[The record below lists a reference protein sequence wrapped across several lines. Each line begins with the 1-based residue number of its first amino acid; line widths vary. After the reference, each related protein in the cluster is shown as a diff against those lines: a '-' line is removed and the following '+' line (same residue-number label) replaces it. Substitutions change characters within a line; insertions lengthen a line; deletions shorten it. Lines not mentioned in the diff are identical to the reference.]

1 MQRRTLLKGAAVG
14 GVVALGAGF
23 WALPSGAAPAALS
36 LDGARMVLKDFEG
49 KTLTSIEG
57 WTPTEVFN
65 HCAQSIEYSLDGYP
79 ELKPAWFRHS
89 VGPAAF
95 AVFSAR
101 GAMRHPLTEAIPG
114 AAPLAEPAS
123 QDAALRRLQAAFE
136 RFAAH
141 TGALEPHFAAAL
153 VEGLGLDADGDVRAQ
168 LTEALSRHDAAHW
181 QAWGEERGI
190 PLTAL
195 ASPTA

>member
-1 MQRRTLLKGAAVG
+1 MQRRTLLKGAALG
-14 GVVALGAGF
+14 GVALLGAGF
-23 WALPSGAAPAALS
+23 WALPNGAAPAAVS
-36 LDGARMVLKDFEG
+36 LDGARRVLEG
-49 KTLTSIEG
+49 LQGKALTSIQG

-65 HCAQSIEYSLDGYP
+65 HCAQSIEYSMDGYP

-123 QDAALRRLQAAFE
+123 QEAALQRLQAAFA

-141 TGALEPHFAAAL
+141 TGELKPHFAY
-153 VEGLGLDADGDVRAQ
+153 G
-168 LTEALSRHDAAHW
+168 ALSHEQYAGAHVLHLYNHLSLIKP
-181 QAWGEERGI
+181 A
-190 PLTAL
+190 
-195 ASPTA
+195 

>member
-23 WALPSGAAPAALS
+23 WALPTGAAPAALS
-36 LDGARMVLKDFEG
+36 LDGARQVLEG
-49 KTLTSIEG
+49 LKGHALVSVQG

-79 ELKPAWFRHS
+79 QLKPGWFRHS

-123 QDAALRRLQAAFE
+123 QEAALLRLQLAFE
-136 RFAAH
+136 RFASH
-141 TGALEPHFAAAL
+141 EGKLQPHFAYG
-153 VEGLGLDADGDVRAQ
+153 VLDHEEYAQ
-168 LTEALSRHDAAHW
+168 AHVMHLYNHLSLIRPA
-181 QAWGEERGI
+181 
-190 PLTAL
+190 
-195 ASPTA
+195 

>member
-14 GVVALGAGF
+14 GAVVLGAGF

-36 LDGARMVLKDFEG
+36 LDGARRVLKGFEG

-101 GAMRHPLTEAIPG
+101 GAMRHSLTEAIPG

-123 QDAALRRLQAAFE
+123 QDAALQRLQAAFE

-141 TGALEPHFAAAL
+141 TGALEPHFAYGAL
-153 VEGLGLDADGDVRAQ
+153 DHQEYAQ
-168 LTEALSRHDAAHW
+168 AHVMHLYNHLSLIR
-181 QAWGEERGI
+181 QA
-190 PLTAL
+190 
-195 ASPTA
+195 

>member
-1 MQRRTLLKGAAVG
+1 MQRRTLLKGAAAG

-36 LDGARMVLKDFEG
+36 LDGARTVLEG
-49 KTLTSIEG
+49 FKGKALASIRG
-57 WTPTEVFN
+57 WTPAEVFN
-65 HCAQSIEYSLDGYP
+65 HCAQSIEYSMDGYP

-123 QDAALRRLQAAFE
+123 QEAALQRLQAAFE

-141 TGALEPHFAAAL
+141 QDELKPHFAY
-153 VEGLGLDADGDVRAQ
+153 G
-168 LTEALSRHDAAHW
+168 ALSHEEYAAAHVLHLYNHLSLIR
-181 QAWGEERGI
+181 A
-190 PLTAL
+190 A
-195 ASPTA
+195 